1 MTADITIISNEK
13 SINYENNERTGRK
26 GVRLTQEMPQDTTSA
41 IHIFRETQEIGAYV
55 KYSYEALR
63 AIEEIAVRRCLG
75 VSTALREGVITIQIQ
90 EQDLRIWIKIE

>member
-1 MTADITIISNEK
+1 MKTMNELA
-13 SINYENNERTGRK
+13 ER
-26 GVRLTQEMPQDTTSA
+26 
-41 IHIFRETQEIGAYV
+41 AYV
-55 KYSYEALR
+55 KHSYEALR

>member
-1 MTADITIISNEK
+1 MKTMNELA
-13 SINYENNERTGRK
+13 ERAYA
-26 GVRLTQEMPQDTTSA
+26 LTQEMPQDTISA

-55 KYSYEALR
+55 KYSYEALK
-63 AIEEIAVRRCLG
+63 AIEEIAVRRRCLG

>member
-1 MTADITIISNEK
+1 MKTMNELA
-13 SINYENNERTGRK
+13 ER
-26 GVRLTQEMPQDTTSA
+26 
-41 IHIFRETQEIGAYV
+41 AYV

-75 VSTALREGVITIQIQ
+75 VSAALREGVITIQIQ

>member
-1 MTADITIISNEK
+1 MKTMNELA
-13 SINYENNERTGRK
+13 ERAYAF
-26 GVRLTQEMPQDTTSA
+26 TQEMPQDTISA

-55 KYSYEALR
+55 KHSYEALR

-90 EQDLRIWIKIE
+90 EQDLRIGIKIE